1 MKNIVKWLGIIA
13 LITVIVFAVGCSGSN
28 PKALAKQT
36 YDLQKQV
43 LSAGTDLQ
51 KAASLAAKSAAITDK
66 VDKLS
71 SEDQQIY
78 TVELARLIAEGK

>member
-13 LITVIVFAVGCSGSN
+13 LIAVIVFAVGCSGSN

-36 YDLQKQV
+36 YDLQKQA

-71 SEDQQIY
+71 SDDQQIY
-78 TVELARLIAEGK
+78 TTELARLIAEGK